1 MTRFGRRAL
10 LALPLLAAVP
20 PGKTVRVGALRFG
33 SVHWELN
40 VMQAHQLDAQAGIKV
55 EIVEL
60 TSASAG
66 QVALQSGRVDTVVQD
81 WLWVS
86 RQRSAGADWSFVP
99 TSCALGGIVGAQ
111 GSPVHSLSDLPGH
124 RLGVAGSPIDKS
136 WLLLRAYA
144 RWHLGL
150 KLDKKV
156 QATFGAPPVLAEQLL
171 DRRIDAALT
180 FWPFVARAQA
190 AGLPVITGMDAV
202 VRGLDVGPGVPFTG
216 FVFSESWALDNQAL
230 LDGFVTAARHA
241 RTILAEFRCRVGP
254 DRVSDASQRSGTHL
268 AGPGLPRRRAPCMG
282 RTPAPRMRAIVQGA
296 CRDRRPG
303 ADRRC
308 RRDFARHVLAAELV
322 RHPVEIAAA
331 TASLIR
337 SAPCGRRWL
346 RPRRRPRIPPGPRF
360 PARPNPCRCTTRS

>member
-144 RWHLGL
+144 RRHLGL

-190 AGLPVITGMDAV
+190 AGLPVIMGMDAV

-241 RTILAEFRCRVGP
+241 RTILAE
-254 DRVSDASQRSGTHL
+254 SDAEWDRIAFLTQASAVERTLLAQAYRAGVPRVWDEPQRLACARLFKVL
-268 AGPGLPRRRAPCMG
+268 AGTGGRALIG
-282 RTPAPRMRAIVQGA
+282 
-296 CRDRRPG
+296 D
-303 ADRRC
+303 
-308 RRDFARHVLAAELV
+308 AAE
-322 RHPVEIAAA
+322 I
-331 TASLIR
+331 S
-337 SAPCGRRWL
+337 
-346 RPRRRPRIPPGPRF
+346 PGTFWPLSWSD
-360 PARPNPCRCTTRS
+360 TL